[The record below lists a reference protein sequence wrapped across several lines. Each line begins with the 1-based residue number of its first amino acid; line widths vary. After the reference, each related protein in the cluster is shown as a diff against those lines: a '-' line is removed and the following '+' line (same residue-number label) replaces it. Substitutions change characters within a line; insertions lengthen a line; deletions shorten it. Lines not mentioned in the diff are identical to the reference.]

1 MSLLFSYCSFSL
13 YLMNLNLLSSLTWL
27 HFSTSDVSLLVLV
40 FLTSMTEESMHVS
53 ISDSSIEE
61 DLLIDE
67 SYFS

>member
-13 YLMNLNLLSSLTWL
+13 YLMNLSLLSSLTWL

-40 FLTSMTEESMHVS
+40 FFTSMTEESMHVS

-61 DLLIDE
+61 DLLINE